1 MSIFKNQYKTK
12 GLVCLKTSILSEPSQ
27 LTIPRWEPEPDSYP
41 YTGRGFTGSKEIVL
55 PEYYQ
60 QERPFVHGDKLKII
74 DANTGEVTTT
84 FIYDKKLKWITLE

>member
-1 MSIFKNQYKTK
+1 
-12 GLVCLKTSILSEPSQ
+12 
-27 LTIPRWEPEPDSYP
+27 
-41 YTGRGFTGSKEIVL
+41 L

-60 QERPFVHGDKLKII
+60 QERPFVNGDKLKII